1 MNAPLRTIALLTAT
15 LLTACTSTE
24 DKVNDLLERHMNAF
38 VFVEGGSF
46 MMGNPGLGWALG
58 ADSYPAHKVTLD
70 SFSIQKYEVTQ
81 GDMDLFMEVT
91 GYVSTYENYD
101 RKRDNNPDRFIDE
114 LPAAVTWG
122 DARSFCQWLGSLN
135 NSTIDLPTEAQWE
148 YAARSRGQM
157 YRFAT
162 DTGEAIEGVNMAK
175 AAQKGI
181 FDRNAF
187 PLAPA
192 SFPPNPLGLYD
203 MSGNAAEWVL
213 DNYQPDYY
221 KHSPEHN
228 PQGPKTA
235 KVSKRDGEN
244 TYHFKITR
252 GGRFYDFWG
261 NTTVSRLESVAT
273 LIGLDD
279 GFRCVK
285 KNSTS
290 VTPALNKIHLNKP

>member
-1 MNAPLRTIALLTAT
+1 MNTAFKAIT
-15 LLTACTSTE
+15 LLATTLVTACTSTE

-91 GYVSTYENYD
+91 GYAYFDDYYEKNKSKYQ
-101 RKRDNNPDRFIDE
+101 NRFSVE
-114 LPAAVTWG
+114 LPAPAAWA
-122 DARSFCQWLGSLN
+122 DARAFCLWLGEIGN
-135 NSTIDLPTEAQWE
+135 RTIDLPTEAQWE

-162 DTGEAIEGVNMAK
+162 DTGEAVADINMAQEAK
-175 AAQKGI
+175 KGI
-181 FDRNAF
+181 FDQSAL
-187 PLAPA
+187 PKAPG
-192 SFPPNPLGLYD
+192 SYPPNPLGLYD

-221 KHSPEHN
+221 KYSPEHN
-228 PQGPKTA
+228 PKGPDTA
-235 KVSKRDGEN
+235 KTSGLKGDPTDHHKVS
-244 TYHFKITR
+244 R

-261 NTTVSRLESVAT
+261 NTTVSRLDKPQE
-273 LIGLDD
+273 LMGLDT
-279 GFRCVK
+279 GFRCVMQ
-285 KNSTS
+285 N
-290 VTPALNKIHLNKP
+290 